1 MAAET
6 RGAAANLGPAAT
18 TAIDSSAA
26 SALTRAWLTCATR
39 PPDGVNPKRT
49 LKAAQGRRTPVMRRQ
64 SQARVRGR
72 FECARFGTF
81 QDGGGDVSGHTF
93 PEVNISGRPR
103 RSDGRLDPWSVGVGQ
118 YSSSRT
124 TC

>member
-1 MAAET
+1 MAAEA
-6 RGAAANLGPAAT
+6 RGAAANLSATAT
-18 TAIDSSAA
+18 TAIDSSA
-26 SALTRAWLTCATR
+26 SSTLTRPWLTCTTR
-39 PPDGVNPKRT
+39 PPDGVNPTRP

>member
-1 MAAET
+1 MAAEA

-26 SALTRAWLTCATR
+26 SALTRAWLTCTTR

-49 LKAAQGRRTPVMRRQ
+49 LNAAQGRRTPVMRRQ